1 MFFRKMEE
9 EILRQ
14 ELLSGFIF
22 KDKASE
28 KILDELTQMA
38 AAICD
43 TPISL
48 ISLVGKEKQ
57 WFQSKIGL
65 DLDETPIENSFCRHA
80 IEKPGEIFIVENPL
94 EDIRFKTN
102 PLVQSDP
109 NIRFYA
115 GAPLTT
121 SDGITLGTLC
131 VIDKK
136 QRALSKLQIKALQI
150 LANQTIDYLEH
161 KREHVNQND
170 LLKKSISK
178 FNKLSNHSLD
188 ALFQLELNEEKNI
201 YFTYINETIND
212 LLPQLEIED
221 FKNHPFK
228 ALDFVFHEDRL
239 MVENTF
245 VDAVRHKKDWDIT
258 YRVLK
263 TDGTFAWHQSRAFP
277 DRSLNEKVVWYG
289 SFRDVTD
296 KKNYL
301 ELLEKIIFDIS
312 HIMRRPIANMLGLI
326 HLLEVSD
333 DGDMLNNREII
344 KYIKIVSEEIDGEI
358 QGLNEN
364 YQKIKTSFKNIY

>member
-1 MFFRKMEE
+1 MEE
-9 EILRQ
+9 DILRK

-22 KDKASE
+22 KDKTSE

-43 TPISL
+43 TPISI

-57 WFQSKIGL
+57 WFKSKIGL
-65 DLDETPIENSFCRHA
+65 DVEETPIEDSFCKHA
-80 IEKPGEIFIVENPL
+80 IEKPEEIFIVENPL
-94 EDIRFKTN
+94 EDIRFKNN
-102 PLVQSDP
+102 PLVLGDP
-109 NIRFYA
+109 KIRFYA

-121 SDGITLGTLC
+121 SNGITLGTLC

-136 QRALSKLQIKALQI
+136 QRNLSEIQIKALQI

-161 KREHVNQND
+161 KREHLNQND

-188 ALFQLELNEEKNI
+188 ALFQLELNEHEKI
-201 YFTYINETIND
+201 QFTYINETIKD
-212 LLPQLEIED
+212 LLPQLAIED
-221 FKNHPFK
+221 FKNSPFK
-228 ALDFVFHEDRL
+228 ALDFIHSEDRL
-239 MVENTF
+239 MVKNTF
-245 VDAVRHKKDWDIT
+245 ADAVKHKKDWDIT
-258 YRVLK
+258 YRVVK
-263 TDGTFAWHQSRAFP
+263 PDNSVAWHQSRAFP
-277 DRSLNEKVVWYG
+277 DRSSGEKIVWYG
-289 SFRDVTD
+289 SFRDITD

-333 DGDMLNNREII
+333 EKDILNNREII
-344 KYIKIVSEEIDGEI
+344 KYIKIVSEEIDEEI

-364 YQKIKTSFKNIY
+364 YQKIKTSFKSLY

>member
-1 MFFRKMEE
+1 MEE
-9 EILRQ
+9 DTLRQ
-14 ELLSGFIF
+14 EVLSSFIF
-22 KDKASE
+22 KDKTTE

-48 ISLVGKEKQ
+48 ISLVGKETQ
-57 WFQSKIGL
+57 WFKSKIGL
-65 DLDETPIENSFCRHA
+65 EIAETPIQDSFCKYA
-80 IEKPGEIFIVENPL
+80 IEQPDEIFIVENPL
-94 EDIRFKTN
+94 EDIRFKNN
-102 PLVQSDP
+102 PLVLGYP

-121 SDGITLGTLC
+121 SNGLTLGTLC

-136 QRALSKLQIKALQI
+136 NRNLSKLQIKALQI

-161 KREHVNQND
+161 KKEHIHQND

-188 ALFQLELNEEKNI
+188 ALFQLEVNENKRI
-201 YFTYINETIND
+201 HFTYINETLKD
-212 LLPQLEIED
+212 LLPQLDTQD
-221 FKNHPFK
+221 FKEHPSK
-228 ALDFVFHEDRL
+228 ALDFVHQEDRM

-245 VDAVRHKKDWDIT
+245 VDAVRHKKEWDIT
-258 YRVLK
+258 YRVFNQ
-263 TDGTFAWHQSRAFP
+263 DGSISWHQSRAFP
-277 DRSLNEKVVWYG
+277 DQFSGNKTVWYG

-326 HLLEVSD
+326 YLLEVSD
-333 DGDMLNNREII
+333 DSDMLNNREII
-344 KYIKIVSEEIDGEI
+344 KYIKIVSEEIDEEI

>member
-1 MFFRKMEE
+1 MENDAHG
-9 EILRQ
+9 Q
-14 ELLSGFIF
+14 ELLIDFISR
-22 KDKASE
+22 DKTSE

-48 ISLVGKEKQ
+48 ISIVAEEKQ
-57 WFQSKIGL
+57 WFKSKTGL
-65 DLDETPIENSFCRHA
+65 EISETPIEDSFCKYA
-80 IEKPGEIFIVENPL
+80 IEEPDEIFIVKNPL
-94 EDIRFKTN
+94 DDIRFKNN
-102 PLVQSDP
+102 PLVLGYP

-121 SDGITLGTLC
+121 SSGVTLGTLC
-131 VIDKK
+131 VIDK
-136 QRALSKLQIKALQI
+136 QERNLSKLQIKALQI
-150 LANQTIDYLEH
+150 LANQTIDYLEQ
-161 KREHVNQND
+161 KQEHIFQNN

-188 ALFQLELNEEKNI
+188 ALFQLEVNENKRI
-201 YFTYINETIND
+201 HFTYINEAIGD
-212 LLPQLEIED
+212 LLPQLDTED

-228 ALDFVFHEDRL
+228 ALDFIHHEDRI

-245 VDAVRHKKDWDIT
+245 VDAVRHKKNWDIT
-258 YRVLK
+258 YRVFNQ
-263 TDGTFAWHQSRAFP
+263 DESISWHQSRAFP
-277 DRSLNEKVVWYG
+277 DRNLDNKIVWYG

-296 KKNYL
+296 KRNYL

-326 HLLEVSD
+326 YLLEVSD
-333 DGDMLNNREII
+333 DSDMINNREII
-344 KYIKIVSEEIDGEI
+344 KYIKIVSEEIDEEI

-364 YQKIKTSFKNIY
+364 YQKIKTSFKDIY